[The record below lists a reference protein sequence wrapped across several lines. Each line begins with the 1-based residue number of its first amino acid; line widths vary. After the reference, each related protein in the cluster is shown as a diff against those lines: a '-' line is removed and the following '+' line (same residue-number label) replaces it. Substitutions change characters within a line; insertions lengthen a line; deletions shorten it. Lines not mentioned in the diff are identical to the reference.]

1 MKWKPPGGQSSKN
14 LLRQAQ
20 KLQEA
25 LAKAQDELDEAT
37 VEASAGGGAVRA
49 VATGKQTLKSIVID
63 PDAVD
68 PADVEMLQDLVL
80 AAANE
85 ALERS
90 RTMANERLGALTGGL
105 NIPGL
110 T

>member
-37 VEASAGGGAVRA
+37 VERTLELVDVR
-49 VATGKQTLKSIVID
+49 K
-63 PDAVD
+63 
-68 PADVEMLQDLVL
+68 
-80 AAANE
+80 
-85 ALERS
+85 
-90 RTMANERLGALTGGL
+90 
-105 NIPGL
+105 
-110 T
+110 